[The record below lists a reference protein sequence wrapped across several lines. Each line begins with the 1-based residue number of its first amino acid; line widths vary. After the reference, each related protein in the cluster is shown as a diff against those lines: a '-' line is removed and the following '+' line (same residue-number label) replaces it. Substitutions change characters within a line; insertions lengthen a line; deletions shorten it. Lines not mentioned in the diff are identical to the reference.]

1 MSATLTPLQEGWKEN
16 MMDNYGMPMLGL
28 VRGKGSVVVD
38 EEGKEYLDLLSGL
51 AVNCLGHQHPA
62 IIKAVT
68 DQLNTL
74 GHVSNFFVHPQE
86 IKLAKRVIS
95 AFDSEKPS
103 RILFCNS
110 GAEANEIAFKL
121 ARLTKKRRIL
131 AHEDG
136 FHGRTMGALAMT
148 GQPSKRE
155 PFAPM
160 PGGVEFFPFNDLN
173 ALQELINK
181 DPQDVAAV
189 IVEPIMGEAGVVV
202 PDDGYLRKIRELTN
216 ECGALM
222 IVDEVQTGMGRC
234 GDLFV
239 SRAQGVVPDVV
250 TLAKGL
256 AGGLPIGACIATN
269 KAADYLTPGSHGTT
283 FGGNPYACAAANAV
297 LDTFENEHI
306 LEHVREMEQRFIAGI
321 KAIDS
326 PVVKNIRGKGLLIGV
341 ELTKDIAKNAMALA
355 RDKGVIINAA
365 RPAVLRIA
373 PPLIITSEEVDQAL
387 DVLSDVFTE
396 LVK

>member
-28 VRGKGSVVVD
+28 VSGKGSVVVD
-38 EEGKEYLDLLSGL
+38 EEGKEYLDLLSGI

-136 FHGRTMGALAMT
+136 FHGRTMGSLAMT
-148 GQPSKRE
+148 GQPGKRE

>member
-1 MSATLTPLQEGWKEN
+1 MSASLTPLQQGWKEN

-28 VRGKGSVVVD
+28 VSGKGSIVVD
-38 EEGKEYLDLLSGL
+38 EEGKEYLDLLSGI

-86 IKLAKRVIS
+86 IKLAKRLIN
-95 AFDSEKPS
+95 AFDSDKPS
-103 RILFCNS
+103 RMIFCNS

-121 ARLTKKRRIL
+121 ARLTKRRRIL
-131 AHEDG
+131 AHEGG

-160 PGGVEFFPFNDLN
+160 PAGVEFFPFNN
-173 ALQELINK
+173 PAALQELVNK
-181 DPQDVAAV
+181 DPEDVAAV

-202 PDDGYLRKIRELTN
+202 PDDGYLKKIREITN
-216 ECGALM
+216 DCGALM

-234 GDLFV
+234 GELFV
-239 SRAQGVVPDVV
+239 SRSQGVVPDIV

-269 KAADYLTPGSHGTT
+269 NAADFLTPGSHGTT

-306 LEHVREMEQRFIAGI
+306 LDHVQEMGQRFITGI
-321 KAIDS
+321 QTMDS
-326 PVVKNIRGKGLLIGV
+326 PLVKSIRGKGLLIGV
-341 ELTKDIAKNAMALA
+341 ELNENVAQKAMALA

-373 PPLIITSEEVDQAL
+373 PPLIITAEEVDKAL
-387 DVLSDVFTE
+387 SVLSDVFQE
-396 LVK
+396 LAK